1 MSAPT
6 PSLLDSTTAVR
17 SGFEI
22 DAGRLD
28 AYLRSSMPDYQ
39 GPLEIRQ
46 FSGGQSNPTYV
57 LVTPARC
64 YVLRRKP
71 PGQLLPS
78 AHAVDREYRVLNA
91 LGSTGSVPVAH
102 TYTLCMDDS
111 VIGTAFYVMD
121 HVAGRTFW
129 DTSLPDV
136 PLEQRRAYFEALVAG
151 LASVHRVD
159 YIAAG
164 LQGFGKP
171 EKYLERQI
179 SRWAK
184 AYAQDEPSAGR
195 VAAMERLLEWL
206 PANLPTQQD
215 VSIVHGD
222 YRCDNVMFH
231 PTEPRILAILD
242 WELSTIGDPLSDF
255 AFHLMVY
262 RMPVLGVTG
271 MLGKDLRALNIPSE
285 QEYIE
290 MYCQLTG
297 RQGIANLDFYL
308 AFAMF
313 RLAGIFHGIRG
324 RVARGTAA
332 NAKAREYAQH
342 VEALAELAW
351 QQAVRGGATNG

>member
-1 MSAPT
+1 MSVPT
-6 PSLLDSTTAVR
+6 QSILESTTGVR
-17 SGFEI
+17 PGFEI
-22 DAGRLD
+22 DTGHLD
-28 AYLRSSMPDYQ
+28 AYLRSTIADYR
-39 GPLEIRQ
+39 GPLEVRQ

-57 LVTPARC
+57 LLTPDCC

-71 PGQLLPS
+71 PGQLVPS

-91 LGSTGSVPVAH
+91 LGATGSVPVAH

-121 HVAGRTFW
+121 YLAGRTFW
-129 DTSLPDV
+129 DASFPDV
-136 PLEQRRAYFEALVAG
+136 LREQRRQYFEAMVAG
-151 LASVHRVD
+151 LASVHSVD
-159 YIAAG
+159 YVAAG

-179 SRWAK
+179 ARWAK
-184 AYAQDEPSAGR
+184 TYAQDEPSAGR

-206 PANLPTQQD
+206 PANLPSQQD
-215 VSIVHGD
+215 VAVVHGD

-231 PTEPRILAILD
+231 PTEPRVLAILD

-255 AFHLMVY
+255 AYHLMMY
-262 RMPVLGVTG
+262 RMPALGVTG
-271 MLGKDLRALNIPSE
+271 LAGMHLQLLNIPNE
-285 QEYIE
+285 DQYVG
-290 MYCQLTG
+290 MYCRLTG
-297 RQGIANLDFYL
+297 RRNVPHLDFYV

-324 RVARGTAA
+324 RLVRGTASS
-332 NAKAREYAQH
+332 AKAREYAQH

-351 QQAVRGGATNG
+351 NQATRSGNANR